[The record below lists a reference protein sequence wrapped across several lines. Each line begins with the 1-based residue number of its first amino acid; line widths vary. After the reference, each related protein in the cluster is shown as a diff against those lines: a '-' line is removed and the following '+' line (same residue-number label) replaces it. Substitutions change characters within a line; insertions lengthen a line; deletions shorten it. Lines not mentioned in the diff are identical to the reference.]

1 MGENNNNLKRMLKI
15 YKPNGY
21 DWMNFALT
29 RRNPYTFHHI
39 VSRRYGGEDNIN
51 NGAILTRRAHD
62 LLHILEC
69 ICPTAYSKLTELFN
83 KINSSKESP
92 NDEIIAEIDSIL
104 YDVFHGDE
112 VFLMSMDLS
121 EYSNIYYKNKKIK
134 VKKQRK

>member
-1 MGENNNNLKRMLKI
+1 MGDNNTNLKQMLKI

-39 VSRRYGGEDNIN
+39 VSRSVGGKDNIK

-69 ICPTAYSKLTELFN
+69 ICPNAYIKLSELFN
-83 KINSSKESP
+83 RINASKNSP
-92 NDEIIAEIDSIL
+92 NDEIIAEVDSIL
-104 YDVFHGDE
+104 YDVFHGE
-112 VFLMSMDLS
+112 EEFVMNIDLS
-121 EYSNIYYKNKKIK
+121 EYSDIYYKNKKIK